1 MKKLKL
7 RFPIYIQI
15 SIFLVLVAFIPVA
28 AMMMLKTYESQMLTM
43 MENSNVQQARI
54 LCASLALS
62 APGSE
67 DNQINAESAT
77 QLLQNMDGK
86 FDARIRILSK
96 NGQLLADSST
106 TGQNQE
112 DEAIQNA
119 DFSSRISYSSAAQ
132 EKTAANDTFIYKLF
146 SIPVRVYRKLKPPSA
161 VYTSADFYSGKII
174 YDGEEVKAAQQGR
187 YGAKTRISGGGQ
199 VSVTLYSAMPVLR
212 ENEVVGIVLVS
223 RSTWRIL
230 QNLYELRID
239 LAKVFLWSLLF
250 ILIIAVFLTFR
261 ISYPLKKLARQT
273 SECADK
279 KGRINADLV
288 EKFTGL
294 KRRDEI
300 GDLSR
305 SFKTLIK
312 KLDTKIKY
320 TQAFASDV
328 NHEFKNPLA
337 AIRSSTEILKD
348 CSEEQEKNLFS
359 QAILDEVTHLERL
372 LNGVRGIS
380 KIEGAELAK
389 EKIPLQAFTK
399 NIADSILKNYPQVN
413 ISIQTNNLP
422 DTILIQPDYYE
433 RILSNLIEN
442 AAGFAK
448 NIRVQLEKE
457 NSGKALSKKAGSRK
471 SIQTL
476 SIKVSDDGPGI
487 NQDDISKIFDRFYS
501 NRAAALTDSKNKITH
516 TGLGLSIVKA
526 ICDEM
531 EGEVVV
537 GRDKELGGALFEI
550 KLPLES

>member
-1 MKKLKL
+1 MKKFNFKLRL
-7 RFPIYIQI
+7 RFPINIQI
-15 SIFLVLVAFIPVA
+15 SIFLILVAFIPVA

-54 LCASLALS
+54 VAASLALN
-62 APGSE
+62 PDKPKE
-67 DNQINAESAT
+67 LLIN
-77 QLLQNMDGK
+77 MKGK
-86 FDARIRILSK
+86 FDSRIRILSRD
-96 NGQLLADSST
+96 GELLADSST
-106 TGQNQE
+106 LE
-112 DEAIQNA
+112 KDSDEASLQEV
-119 DFSSRISYSSAAQ
+119 DYSSRTRYAAESSAKSDKSS
-132 EKTAANDTFIYKLF
+132 KTAANNTFIYRLF
-146 SIPVRVYRKLKPPSA
+146 SIPVRVYRKLRPPAASF
-161 VYTSADFYSGKII
+161 TSADFYSGKII
-174 YDGEEVKAAQQGR
+174 YDGEEVKAAQEGR

-199 VSVTLYSAMPVLR
+199 VSVTLYSAMPVMQ
-212 ENEVVGIVLVS
+212 EEQVIGIVLVS

-250 ILIIAVFLTFR
+250 ILIVAVFLTFR

-279 KGRINADLV
+279 KGRIDASLV

-305 SFKTLIK
+305 SFKTLIH
-312 KLDTKIKY
+312 KLDSKIKY

-337 AIRSSTEILKD
+337 AIRSSTEILRD
-348 CSEEQEKNLFS
+348 SSDEKEKENFT
-359 QAILDEVTHLERL
+359 QAIIDEVSHLEHL

-380 KIEGAELAK
+380 KIEGADLPK
-389 EKIPLQAFTK
+389 ENIPLLTFTK
-399 NIADSILKNYPQVN
+399 NISDSILKNNPDT
-413 ISIQTNNLP
+413 SIEFLTKDLP

-448 NIRVQLEKE
+448 HIKLKLEMI
-457 NSGKALSKKAGSRK
+457 NRGKGNTSL
-471 SIQTL
+471 I
-476 SIKVSDDGPGI
+476 IKVSDDGPGI
-487 NQDDISKIFDRFYS
+487 SGDDISKIFDRFYS
-501 NRAAALTDSKNKITH
+501 NRANSLPDAKARIAH

-531 EGEVVV
+531 EGEIVV
-537 GRDKELGGALFEI
+537 GRDKELGGAFFEI
-550 KLPLES
+550 KLPLQQETSK

>member
-1 MKKLKL
+1 MKKLRL
-7 RFPIYIQI
+7 RFPINIQI
-15 SIFLVLVAFIPVA
+15 SIFLILVAFIPVA

-54 LCASLALS
+54 ISASLELTTS
-62 APGSE
+62 DSE
-67 DNQINAESAT
+67 ETQINRTTSK
-77 QLLQNMDGK
+77 QLLQNMNGK

-96 NGQLLADSST
+96 AGELLADSST
-106 TGQNQE
+106 LELENTENSPNEQE
-112 DEAIQNA
+112 Y
-119 DFSSRISYSSAAQ
+119 SSRLNSLSINN

-146 SIPVRVYRKLKPPSA
+146 SIPIRIYRKLKPPAASF
-161 VYTSADFYSGKII
+161 TSADFYSGKII

-199 VSVTLYSAMPVLR
+199 VSVTLYSAMPIFKD
-212 ENEVVGIVLVS
+212 NEVIGIVLVS

-239 LAKVFLWSLLF
+239 LAKVFLWSLVF

-261 ISYPLKKLARQT
+261 ISVPLKKLARQT

-279 KGRINADLV
+279 KGRIDAAVV

-294 KRRDEI
+294 KRKDEI

-312 KLDTKIKY
+312 KLDSKIHY

-337 AIRSSTEILKD
+337 AIRSSIDILKD
-348 CSEEQEKNLFS
+348 SSDEKEKEEFT
-359 QAILDEVTHLERL
+359 QAIVDEVNHLEHL

-380 KIEGAELAK
+380 KIEGAELPK
-389 EKIPLQAFTK
+389 ENLPIKTFTQ
-399 NIADSILKNYPQVN
+399 NIADSILKNNPDVRFELQIN
-413 ISIQTNNLP
+413 TKT
-422 DTILIQPDYYE
+422 DTILLEPDYYE

-448 NIRVQLEKE
+448 HIRVIIETSSSTKT
-457 NSGKALSKKAGSRK
+457 N
-471 SIQTL
+471 QTL
-476 SIKVSDDGPGI
+476 VIKVADNGPGI
-487 NQDDISKIFDRFYS
+487 SEENASKIFDRFYS
-501 NRAAALTDSKNKITH
+501 NRSQSLSDSKNKIAH

-526 ICDEM
+526 ICDEI
-531 EGEVVV
+531 EGEISVS
-537 GRDKELGGALFEI
+537 RDSELGGALFEI
-550 KLPLES
+550 KLPFTVSKKSEK

>member
-1 MKKLKL
+1 MKKLRL
-7 RFPIYIQI
+7 RFPINIQI
-15 SIFLVLVAFIPVA
+15 SIFLILVAFIPVA

-54 LCASLALS
+54 ISASLELTTS
-62 APGSE
+62 DSE
-67 DNQINAESAT
+67 ETQINKTTSKH
-77 QLLQNMDGK
+77 LLQNMNGK

-96 NGQLLADSST
+96 TGELLADSST
-106 TGQNQE
+106 LELENTENSQSEQ
-112 DEAIQNA
+112 AY
-119 DFSSRISYSSAAQ
+119 SSRLNSLSINN
-132 EKTAANDTFIYKLF
+132 EKTAANDTFIYKVF
-146 SIPVRVYRKLKPPSA
+146 SIPIRIYRKLKPPAASF
-161 VYTSADFYSGKII
+161 TSADFYSGKII

-199 VSVTLYSAMPVLR
+199 VSVTLYSAMPVFKD
-212 ENEVVGIVLVS
+212 NEVIGIVLVS

-239 LAKVFLWSLLF
+239 LAKVFLWSLVF

-261 ISYPLKKLARQT
+261 ISVPLKKLARQT

-279 KGRINADLV
+279 KGRIDAAVV

-294 KRRDEI
+294 KRKDEI

-312 KLDTKIKY
+312 KLDSKIHY

-337 AIRSSTEILKD
+337 AIRSSIDILKD
-348 CSEEQEKNLFS
+348 SSDEKEKEEFT
-359 QAILDEVTHLERL
+359 QAIVDEVNHLEHL

-380 KIEGAELAK
+380 KIEGAELPK
-389 EKIPLQAFTK
+389 ENLPIKTFTQ
-399 NIADSILKNYPQVN
+399 NIADSILKNNPDVRFELQIN
-413 ISIQTNNLP
+413 TKT
-422 DTILIQPDYYE
+422 DTILLEPDYYE

-448 NIRVQLEKE
+448 HIRVIIETSSSTKT
-457 NSGKALSKKAGSRK
+457 N
-471 SIQTL
+471 QTL
-476 SIKVSDDGPGI
+476 VIKVADNGPGI
-487 NQDDISKIFDRFYS
+487 SEENASKIFDRFYS
-501 NRAAALTDSKNKITH
+501 NRSQSLKDSKNKIAH

-531 EGEVVV
+531 EGEISVS
-537 GRDKELGGALFEI
+537 RDSELGGALFEI
-550 KLPLES
+550 KLPFTVSKKSEK

>member
-1 MKKLKL
+1 MKKLRL
-7 RFPIYIQI
+7 RFPINIQI

-54 LCASLALS
+54 FSASLELTTS
-62 APGSE
+62 DSE
-67 DNQINAESAT
+67 EIQINKTTSK
-77 QLLQNMDGK
+77 QLLQNMNGK

-96 NGQLLADSST
+96 TGELLADSST
-106 TGQNQE
+106 LELENTENSQNEQE
-112 DEAIQNA
+112 Y
-119 DFSSRISYSSAAQ
+119 SSRLNSLSINN

-146 SIPVRVYRKLKPPSA
+146 SIPIRIYRKLKPPAASF
-161 VYTSADFYSGKII
+161 TSADFYSGKII

-199 VSVTLYSAMPVLR
+199 ISVTLYSAMPVFKD
-212 ENEVVGIVLVS
+212 NEVIGIVLIS

-239 LAKVFLWSLLF
+239 LAKVFLWSLVF

-261 ISYPLKKLARQT
+261 ISVPLKKLARQT

-279 KGRINADLV
+279 KGRIDAAVV

-294 KRRDEI
+294 KRKDEI

-312 KLDTKIKY
+312 KLDSKIHY

-337 AIRSSTEILKD
+337 AIRSSIDILKD
-348 CSEEQEKNLFS
+348 SLDEKEKEEFT
-359 QAILDEVTHLERL
+359 QAIVDEVNHLEHL
-372 LNGVRGIS
+372 LTGVRGIS
-380 KIEGAELAK
+380 KIEGTEVQK

-399 NIADSILKNYPQVN
+399 NIADSILKNNPDTN
-413 ISIQTNNLP
+413 IEIQIKNLP
-422 DTILIQPDYYE
+422 ETILLEPDYYE

-448 NIRVQLEKE
+448 HIRVQLEKI
-457 NSGKALSKKAGSRK
+457 NSGKDQASL
-471 SIQTL
+471 I
-476 SIKVSDDGPGI
+476 IKVSDDGPGI
-487 NQDDISKIFDRFYS
+487 SGDDSSKIFDRFYS
-501 NRAAALTDSKNKITH
+501 NRARSIADSDNKILH

-531 EGEVVV
+531 EGQIMVD
-537 GRDKELGGALFEI
+537 RDKELGGALFEI
-550 KLPLES
+550 KLPLSASNKSEK

>member
-1 MKKLKL
+1 MKKLRL
-7 RFPIYIQI
+7 RFPINIQI
-15 SIFLVLVAFIPVA
+15 SIFLILVAFIPVA

-54 LCASLALS
+54 ISASLELTTS
-62 APGSE
+62 DSE
-67 DNQINAESAT
+67 ETQINRTTSK
-77 QLLQNMDGK
+77 QLLQNMNGK

-96 NGQLLADSST
+96 TGELLADSST
-106 TGQNQE
+106 LELENTENSQSEQE
-112 DEAIQNA
+112 Y
-119 DFSSRISYSSAAQ
+119 SSRLNSLSINN

-146 SIPVRVYRKLKPPSA
+146 SIPIRIYRKLKPPA
-161 VYTSADFYSGKII
+161 ANFTSADFYSGKII

-199 VSVTLYSAMPVLR
+199 VSVTLYSAMPVFKD
-212 ENEVVGIVLVS
+212 NEVIGIVLVS

-239 LAKVFLWSLLF
+239 LAKVFLWSLVF

-261 ISYPLKKLARQT
+261 ISVPLKKLARQT
-273 SECADK
+273 SVCADK
-279 KGRINADLV
+279 KGRIDAAVV

-294 KRRDEI
+294 KRKDEI

-312 KLDTKIKY
+312 KLDSKIHY

-337 AIRSSTEILKD
+337 AIRSSIDILKD
-348 CSEEQEKNLFS
+348 SSDEKEKEEFT
-359 QAILDEVTHLERL
+359 QAIVDEVNHLEHL

-380 KIEGAELAK
+380 KIEGAELSK
-389 EKIPLQAFTK
+389 ENLPIKTFTQ
-399 NIADSILKNYPQVN
+399 NIADSILKNNPDVRFELQIN
-413 ISIQTNNLP
+413 TKT
-422 DTILIQPDYYE
+422 DTILLEPDYYE
-433 RILSNLIEN
+433 RIISNLIEN

-448 NIRVQLEKE
+448 HIRVIIETI
-457 NSGKALSKKAGSRK
+457 SSSKTN
-471 SIQTL
+471 QTL
-476 SIKVSDDGPGI
+476 VIKVADNGPGI
-487 NQDDISKIFDRFYS
+487 SKENISKIFDRFYS
-501 NRAAALTDSKNKITH
+501 NRSQSLTDSKNKIAH

-531 EGEVVV
+531 EGEISVS
-537 GRDKELGGALFEI
+537 RDSELGGALFEI
-550 KLPLES
+550 KLPFTVSKKSEK

>member
-1 MKKLKL
+1 MKKLRL
-7 RFPIYIQI
+7 RFPINIQI
-15 SIFLVLVAFIPVA
+15 SIFLILVAFIPVA

-54 LCASLALS
+54 ISASLELTTS
-62 APGSE
+62 DSE
-67 DNQINAESAT
+67 ETQINRTTSK
-77 QLLQNMDGK
+77 QLLQNMNGK

-96 NGQLLADSST
+96 AGELLADSST
-106 TGQNQE
+106 LELENTENSQSEQ
-112 DEAIQNA
+112 AY
-119 DFSSRISYSSAAQ
+119 SSRLNSLSINN

-146 SIPVRVYRKLKPPSA
+146 SIPIRIYRKLKPPAASF
-161 VYTSADFYSGKII
+161 TSADFYSGKII

-199 VSVTLYSAMPVLR
+199 VSVTLYSAMPVFKD
-212 ENEVVGIVLVS
+212 NEVIGIVLVS

-239 LAKVFLWSLLF
+239 LAKVFLWSLVF

-261 ISYPLKKLARQT
+261 ISVPLKKLARQT
-273 SECADK
+273 SVCADK
-279 KGRINADLV
+279 KGRIDAAVV

-294 KRRDEI
+294 KRKDEI

-312 KLDTKIKY
+312 KLDSKIHY

-337 AIRSSTEILKD
+337 AIRSSIDILKD
-348 CSEEQEKNLFS
+348 SSDEKEKEEFT
-359 QAILDEVTHLERL
+359 QAIVYEVNHLEHL

-380 KIEGAELAK
+380 KIEGAELPK
-389 EKIPLQAFTK
+389 ENLPIKTFTQ
-399 NIADSILKNYPQVN
+399 NIADSILKNNPDVRFELQIN
-413 ISIQTNNLP
+413 TKT
-422 DTILIQPDYYE
+422 DTILLEPDYYE

-442 AAGFAK
+442 ATGFAK
-448 NIRVQLEKE
+448 HIRVIIETI
-457 NSGKALSKKAGSRK
+457 SSSKTN
-471 SIQTL
+471 QTL
-476 SIKVSDDGPGI
+476 VIKVADNGPGI
-487 NQDDISKIFDRFYS
+487 SEENASKIFDRFYS
-501 NRAAALTDSKNKITH
+501 NRSQSLKDSKNKIAH

-531 EGEVVV
+531 EGEISVS
-537 GRDKELGGALFEI
+537 RDSELGGALFEI
-550 KLPLES
+550 KLPFTVSKKSEK

>member
-1 MKKLKL
+1 MKKLRL
-7 RFPIYIQI
+7 RFPINIQI
-15 SIFLVLVAFIPVA
+15 SIFLILVAFIPVA

-54 LCASLALS
+54 ISASLELTTS
-62 APGSE
+62 DSE
-67 DNQINAESAT
+67 ETQINRTTSK
-77 QLLQNMDGK
+77 QLLQNMNGK

-96 NGQLLADSST
+96 AGELLADSST
-106 TGQNQE
+106 LELENTENSQSEQ
-112 DEAIQNA
+112 AY
-119 DFSSRISYSSAAQ
+119 SSRLNSLSINN

-146 SIPVRVYRKLKPPSA
+146 SIPIRIYRKLKPPAASF
-161 VYTSADFYSGKII
+161 TSADFYSGKII

-199 VSVTLYSAMPVLR
+199 VSVTLYSAMPVFKD
-212 ENEVVGIVLVS
+212 NEVIGIVLVS

-239 LAKVFLWSLLF
+239 LAKVFLWSLVF

-261 ISYPLKKLARQT
+261 ISVPLKKLARQT

-279 KGRINADLV
+279 KGRIDAAVV

-294 KRRDEI
+294 KRKDEI

-312 KLDTKIKY
+312 KLDSKIHY

-337 AIRSSTEILKD
+337 AIRSSIDILKESSD
-348 CSEEQEKNLFS
+348 EKEKEEFT
-359 QAILDEVTHLERL
+359 QAIVDEVNHLEHL

-380 KIEGAELAK
+380 KIEGAELPK
-389 EKIPLQAFTK
+389 ENLPIKTFTQ
-399 NIADSILKNYPQVN
+399 NIADSILKNNPDVRFELQIN
-413 ISIQTNNLP
+413 TKT
-422 DTILIQPDYYE
+422 DTILLEPDYYE

-448 NIRVQLEKE
+448 HIRVIIETISSTKT
-457 NSGKALSKKAGSRK
+457 N
-471 SIQTL
+471 QTL
-476 SIKVSDDGPGI
+476 VIKVADNGPGI
-487 NQDDISKIFDRFYS
+487 SEENASKIFERFYS
-501 NRAAALTDSKNKITH
+501 NRSQSLSDSKNKIAH

-531 EGEVVV
+531 EGEISVS
-537 GRDKELGGALFEI
+537 RDSELGGALFEI
-550 KLPLES
+550 KLPFTISKKSEK

>member
-7 RFPIYIQI
+7 KLRLRFPINIQI

-54 LCASLALS
+54 VAASLALNPDG
-62 APGSE
+62 AKE
-67 DNQINAESAT
+67 
-77 QLLQNMDGK
+77 LLKNMNGK
-86 FDARIRILSK
+86 FDSRIRILSRE
-96 NGQLLADSST
+96 GELLADSST
-106 TGQNQE
+106 LEKDSAGEQLE
-112 DEAIQNA
+112 S
-119 DFSSRISYSSAAQ
+119 DFSARTQYAS
-132 EKTAANDTFIYKLF
+132 KTAKTPANATFIYRLF
-146 SIPVRVYRKLKPPSA
+146 SIPVRVYRKLRPPAASF
-161 VYTSADFYSGKII
+161 TSADFYSGKIF

-199 VSVTLYSAMPVLR
+199 VSVTLYSAMPVMQ
-212 ENEVVGIVLVS
+212 EDQVTGIVLVS

-250 ILIIAVFLTFR
+250 IMIIAVFLTFR

-273 SECADK
+273 TECADK
-279 KGRINADLV
+279 KGRIDANLV

-305 SFKTLIK
+305 SFKTLIQ
-312 KLDTKIKY
+312 KLDSKIRY

-337 AIRSSTEILKD
+337 AIRSSTEVLKD
-348 CSEEQEKNLFS
+348 SSDAAEQEKFTR
-359 QAILDEVTHLERL
+359 AILDEVTHLEGL
-372 LNGVRGIS
+372 LTGVRGIS
-380 KIEGAELAK
+380 KIEGADLPK
-389 EKIPLQAFTK
+389 ENIPLQAFTR
-399 NIADSILKNYPQVN
+399 NIADSVLKNYPDTD
-413 ISIQTNNLP
+413 IEIKTINLP

-448 NIRVQLEKE
+448 HIKVQLEKTD
-457 NSGKALSKKAGSRK
+457 SGKTKQL
-471 SIQTL
+471 L
-476 SIKVSDDGPGI
+476 VIKVSDDGPGI
-487 NQDDISKIFDRFYS
+487 AEEDTSKIFDRFYS
-501 NRAAALTDSKNKITH
+501 NRPASDNSKNKIVH

-531 EGEVVV
+531 EGEVTA

-550 KLPLES
+550 KIPFQP

>member
-1 MKKLKL
+1 MKKLRL
-7 RFPIYIQI
+7 RFPINIQI
-15 SIFLVLVAFIPVA
+15 SIFLILVAFIPVA

-54 LCASLALS
+54 ISASLELTTS
-62 APGSE
+62 DSE
-67 DNQINAESAT
+67 ETQINRTTSK
-77 QLLQNMDGK
+77 QLLQNMNGK

-96 NGQLLADSST
+96 TGELLADSST
-106 TGQNQE
+106 LELENTENSQSEQE
-112 DEAIQNA
+112 Y
-119 DFSSRISYSSAAQ
+119 SSRLNSLSINN
-132 EKTAANDTFIYKLF
+132 EKTAANDTFIYKVF
-146 SIPVRVYRKLKPPSA
+146 SIPIRIYRKLKPPAASF
-161 VYTSADFYSGKII
+161 TSADFYSGKII

-199 VSVTLYSAMPVLR
+199 VSVTLYSAMPVFKD
-212 ENEVVGIVLVS
+212 NEVIGIVLVS

-239 LAKVFLWSLLF
+239 LAKVFLWSLVF

-261 ISYPLKKLARQT
+261 ISVPLKKLARQT

-279 KGRINADLV
+279 KGRIDAAVV

-294 KRRDEI
+294 KRKDEI

-312 KLDTKIKY
+312 KLDSKIHY

-337 AIRSSTEILKD
+337 AIRSSIDILKD
-348 CSEEQEKNLFS
+348 SSDEKEKEEFT
-359 QAILDEVTHLERL
+359 QAIVDEVNHLEHL

-380 KIEGAELAK
+380 KIEGAELPK
-389 EKIPLQAFTK
+389 ENLPIKTFTQ
-399 NIADSILKNYPQVN
+399 NIADSILKNNPDVRFELQIN
-413 ISIQTNNLP
+413 TKT
-422 DTILIQPDYYE
+422 DTILLEPDYYE
-433 RILSNLIEN
+433 RIISNLIEN

-448 NIRVQLEKE
+448 HIRVIIETI
-457 NSGKALSKKAGSRK
+457 SFSKTN
-471 SIQTL
+471 QTL
-476 SIKVSDDGPGI
+476 VIKVADNGPGI
-487 NQDDISKIFDRFYS
+487 SKENISKIFDRFYS
-501 NRAAALTDSKNKITH
+501 NRSQSLTDSKNKIAH

-531 EGEVVV
+531 EGEISVS
-537 GRDKELGGALFEI
+537 RDSELGGALFEI
-550 KLPLES
+550 KLPFTVSKKSEK

>member
-1 MKKLKL
+1 MKKIRL
-7 RFPIYIQI
+7 RFPINIQI

-54 LCASLALS
+54 LAASLALNPDDPK
-62 APGSE
+62 A
-67 DNQINAESAT
+67 
-77 QLLQNMDGK
+77 LLKNMNGK
-86 FDARIRILSK
+86 FDSRIRILSRD
-96 NGQLLADSST
+96 GELLADSST
-106 TGQNQE
+106 LEKDGATGSQQE
-112 DEAIQNA
+112 I
-119 DFSSRISYSSAAQ
+119 DFSARTQYASAQSEKSKKSS
-132 EKTAANDTFIYKLF
+132 KTAANDTFIYRLF
-146 SIPVRVYRKLKPPSA
+146 SIPVRIYRKLRPPAASF
-161 VYTSADFYSGKII
+161 TSADFYSGKII

-199 VSVTLYSAMPVLR
+199 VSVTLYSAMPVMQDDQ
-212 ENEVVGIVLVS
+212 VIGIVLVS

-250 ILIIAVFLTFR
+250 ILVVAVFLTFR

-279 KGRINADLV
+279 KGRIDASLV
-288 EKFTGL
+288 NKFTGL

-305 SFKTLIK
+305 SFKTLIE
-312 KLDTKIKY
+312 KLDSKIRY

-337 AIRSSTEILKD
+337 AIRSSTEVLKESTD
-348 CSEEQEKNLFS
+348 IAEKENFT
-359 QAILDEVTHLERL
+359 QAIIDEVSHLEHL
-372 LNGVRGIS
+372 LTGVRGIS
-380 KIEGAELAK
+380 KIEGAEVQK

-399 NIADSILKNYPQVN
+399 NIADSVLKNNPDTN
-413 ISIQTNNLP
+413 IEIQTKNLP
-422 DTILIQPDYYE
+422 ETIELEPDYYE

-448 NIRVQLEKE
+448 HIRVVLEKIS
-457 NSGKALSKKAGSRK
+457 SGKAYSSLV
-471 SIQTL
+471 
-476 SIKVSDDGPGI
+476 IKVSDDGPGI
-487 NQDDISKIFDRFYS
+487 CEDDISKIFDRFYS
-501 NRAAALTDSKNKITH
+501 NRSHSLTDSKNRIAH

-531 EGEVVV
+531 EGQVVV

-550 KLPLES
+550 KLPLSAPKKSEK

>member
-1 MKKLKL
+1 MKKLKFKFRL
-7 RFPIYIQI
+7 RFPINIQI

-54 LCASLALS
+54 VAASLALNPDS
-62 APGSE
+62 GKE
-67 DNQINAESAT
+67 
-77 QLLQNMDGK
+77 LLKNMNGR
-86 FDARIRILSK
+86 FDSRIRILSK
-96 NGQLLADSST
+96 EGKLLADSST
-106 TGQNQE
+106 LEKDTAEDQQE
-112 DEAIQNA
+112 S
-119 DFSSRISYSSAAQ
+119 DFSDRTQYASAAAASSKS
-132 EKTAANDTFIYKLF
+132 EKSAKRPANTTFIYRLF
-146 SIPVRVYRKLKPPSA
+146 SIPVRVYRKMRPPAASF
-161 VYTSADFYSGKII
+161 TSADFYSGKII
-174 YDGEEVKAAQQGR
+174 YDGEEVKAAQEGR

-199 VSVTLYSAMPVLR
+199 VSVTLYSAMPVMR
-212 ENEVVGIVLVS
+212 DNQVVGIVLVS

-239 LAKVFLWSLLF
+239 LAKVFLWSLVF
-250 ILIIAVFLTFR
+250 ILIVAVFLTFR

-279 KGRINADLV
+279 KGRIDASLV

-305 SFKTLIK
+305 SFKTLIQ
-312 KLDTKIKY
+312 KLDSKIRY

-337 AIRSSTEILKD
+337 AIRSSTEVLKD
-348 CSEEQEKNLFS
+348 CADQEEKNQFT
-359 QAILDEVTHLERL
+359 QAIIDEVTHLERL
-372 LNGVRGIS
+372 LTGVRGIS
-380 KIEGAELAK
+380 KIEGADLPK
-389 EKIPLQAFTK
+389 ETIPLQAFTK
-399 NIADSILKNYPQVN
+399 NIADSVLKNNPDT
-413 ISIQTNNLP
+413 SIVIESKELP

-448 NIRVQLEKE
+448 HIRVQLEKITA
-457 NSGKALSKKAGSRK
+457 GKTQSSLIIR
-471 SIQTL
+471 
-476 SIKVSDDGPGI
+476 VSDDGPGI
-487 NQDDISKIFDRFYS
+487 KEDDMAKIFDRFYS
-501 NRAAALTDSKNKITH
+501 NRANSLSDSKSRIGH

-531 EGEVVV
+531 EGEITV
-537 GRDKELGGALFEI
+537 GRDQELGGALFEI
-550 KLPLES
+550 KIPL

>member
-1 MKKLKL
+1 MKKLRL
-7 RFPIYIQI
+7 RFPINIQI
-15 SIFLVLVAFIPVA
+15 SIFLILVAFIPVA

-54 LCASLALS
+54 ISASLELTIS
-62 APGSE
+62 DSE
-67 DNQINAESAT
+67 ETQINRTTSK
-77 QLLQNMDGK
+77 QLLQNMNGK

-96 NGQLLADSST
+96 AGELLADSST
-106 TGQNQE
+106 LELENTENSQSEQ
-112 DEAIQNA
+112 AY
-119 DFSSRISYSSAAQ
+119 SSRLNSLSINN

-146 SIPVRVYRKLKPPSA
+146 SIPIRIYRKLKPPAASF
-161 VYTSADFYSGKII
+161 TSADFYSGKII

-199 VSVTLYSAMPVLR
+199 VSVTLYSAMPVFKD
-212 ENEVVGIVLVS
+212 NEVIGIVLVS

-239 LAKVFLWSLLF
+239 LAKVFLWSLVF

-261 ISYPLKKLARQT
+261 ISVPLKKLARQT

-279 KGRINADLV
+279 KGRIDAAVV

-294 KRRDEI
+294 KRKDEI

-312 KLDTKIKY
+312 KLDSKIHY

-337 AIRSSTEILKD
+337 AIRSSIDILKD
-348 CSEEQEKNLFS
+348 SSDEKEKEEFT
-359 QAILDEVTHLERL
+359 QAIVDEVNHLEHL

-380 KIEGAELAK
+380 KIEGAELPK
-389 EKIPLQAFTK
+389 ENLPIKTFTQ
-399 NIADSILKNYPQVN
+399 NIADSILKNNPDVRFELQIN
-413 ISIQTNNLP
+413 TKT
-422 DTILIQPDYYE
+422 DTILLEPDYYE

-448 NIRVQLEKE
+448 HIRVIIETISSNKT
-457 NSGKALSKKAGSRK
+457 N
-471 SIQTL
+471 QTL
-476 SIKVSDDGPGI
+476 VIKVADNGPGI
-487 NQDDISKIFDRFYS
+487 SEENASKIFDRFYS
-501 NRAAALTDSKNKITH
+501 NRSQSLKDSKNKIAH

-531 EGEVVV
+531 EGEISVS
-537 GRDKELGGALFEI
+537 RDSELGGALFEI
-550 KLPLES
+550 KLPFTVSKKSEK

>member
-1 MKKLKL
+1 MKKLRL
-7 RFPIYIQI
+7 RFPINIQI
-15 SIFLVLVAFIPVA
+15 SIFLILVAFIPVA

-54 LCASLALS
+54 ISASLELTTS
-62 APGSE
+62 DSE
-67 DNQINAESAT
+67 ETQINKTTSKH
-77 QLLQNMDGK
+77 LLQNMNGK

-96 NGQLLADSST
+96 TGELLADSST
-106 TGQNQE
+106 LELENTENSQSEQ
-112 DEAIQNA
+112 AY
-119 DFSSRISYSSAAQ
+119 SSRLNSLSINN

-146 SIPVRVYRKLKPPSA
+146 SIPIRIYRKLKPPAASF
-161 VYTSADFYSGKII
+161 TSADFYSGKII

-199 VSVTLYSAMPVLR
+199 VSVTLYSAMPVFKD
-212 ENEVVGIVLVS
+212 NEVIGIVLVS

-239 LAKVFLWSLLF
+239 LAKVFLWSLVF

-261 ISYPLKKLARQT
+261 ISVPLKKLARQT

-279 KGRINADLV
+279 KGRIDAAVV

-294 KRRDEI
+294 KRKDEI

-312 KLDTKIKY
+312 KLDSKIHY

-337 AIRSSTEILKD
+337 AIRSSIDILKESSD
-348 CSEEQEKNLFS
+348 DKEKEEFTH
-359 QAILDEVTHLERL
+359 AIVDEVNHLEHL

-380 KIEGAELAK
+380 KIEGAELPK
-389 EKIPLQAFTK
+389 ENLPIKTFTQ
-399 NIADSILKNYPQVN
+399 NIADSILKNNPDVRFELQIN
-413 ISIQTNNLP
+413 TKT
-422 DTILIQPDYYE
+422 DTILLEPDYYE

-448 NIRVQLEKE
+448 HIRVIIETSSSTKT
-457 NSGKALSKKAGSRK
+457 N
-471 SIQTL
+471 QTL
-476 SIKVSDDGPGI
+476 VIKVADNGPGI
-487 NQDDISKIFDRFYS
+487 SEENASKIFDRFYS
-501 NRAAALTDSKNKITH
+501 NRSQSLKDSKNKIAH

-531 EGEVVV
+531 EGEISVSS
-537 GRDKELGGALFEI
+537 DSELGGALFEI
-550 KLPLES
+550 KLPFTVSKKSEK

>member
-1 MKKLKL
+1 MKKLRL
-7 RFPIYIQI
+7 RFPINIQI
-15 SIFLVLVAFIPVA
+15 SIFLILVAFIPVA

-54 LCASLALS
+54 ISASLELTTS
-62 APGSE
+62 DSE
-67 DNQINAESAT
+67 ETQINRTTSK
-77 QLLQNMDGK
+77 QLLQNMNGK
-86 FDARIRILSK
+86 FDARIRILFK
-96 NGQLLADSST
+96 AGELLADSST
-106 TGQNQE
+106 LELENTENSQSEQ
-112 DEAIQNA
+112 AY
-119 DFSSRISYSSAAQ
+119 SSRLNSLSINN

-146 SIPVRVYRKLKPPSA
+146 SIPIRIYRKLKPPAASF
-161 VYTSADFYSGKII
+161 TSADFYSGKII

-199 VSVTLYSAMPVLR
+199 VSVTLYSAMPVFKD
-212 ENEVVGIVLVS
+212 NEVIGIVLVS

-239 LAKVFLWSLLF
+239 LAKVFLWSLVF

-261 ISYPLKKLARQT
+261 ISVPLKKLARQT
-273 SECADK
+273 SVCADK
-279 KGRINADLV
+279 KGRIDAAVV

-294 KRRDEI
+294 KRKDEI

-312 KLDTKIKY
+312 KLDSKIHY

-337 AIRSSTEILKD
+337 AIRSSIDILKESSD
-348 CSEEQEKNLFS
+348 DKEKEEFT
-359 QAILDEVTHLERL
+359 QAIVDEVNHLEHL

-380 KIEGAELAK
+380 KIEGAELPK
-389 EKIPLQAFTK
+389 ENLPIKIFTQ
-399 NIADSILKNYPQVN
+399 NIADSILKNNPDVRFELQIN
-413 ISIQTNNLP
+413 TKT
-422 DTILIQPDYYE
+422 DTILLEPDYYE

-448 NIRVQLEKE
+448 HIRVIIETI
-457 NSGKALSKKAGSRK
+457 SSSKTN
-471 SIQTL
+471 QTL
-476 SIKVSDDGPGI
+476 VIKVADNGPGI
-487 NQDDISKIFDRFYS
+487 SEENISKIFDRFYS
-501 NRAAALTDSKNKITH
+501 NRSQSLTDSKNKIAH

-531 EGEVVV
+531 EGEISVS
-537 GRDKELGGALFEI
+537 RDSELGGALFEI
-550 KLPLES
+550 KLPFTVSKKSEK

>member
-1 MKKLKL
+1 MKKLRL
-7 RFPIYIQI
+7 RFPINIQI
-15 SIFLVLVAFIPVA
+15 SIFLILVAFIPVA

-54 LCASLALS
+54 ISASLELTTS
-62 APGSE
+62 DSE
-67 DNQINAESAT
+67 ETQINRTTSK
-77 QLLQNMDGK
+77 QLLQNMNGK

-96 NGQLLADSST
+96 TGELLADSST
-106 TGQNQE
+106 LELENTENSQSEQE
-112 DEAIQNA
+112 Y
-119 DFSSRISYSSAAQ
+119 SSRLNSLSINN

-146 SIPVRVYRKLKPPSA
+146 SIPIRIYRKLKPPAASF
-161 VYTSADFYSGKII
+161 TSADFYSGKII

-199 VSVTLYSAMPVLR
+199 VSVTLYSAMPVFKD
-212 ENEVVGIVLVS
+212 NEVIGIVLVS

-239 LAKVFLWSLLF
+239 LAKVFLWSLVF

-261 ISYPLKKLARQT
+261 ISVPLKKLARQT

-279 KGRINADLV
+279 KGRIDAAVV

-294 KRRDEI
+294 KRKDEI

-312 KLDTKIKY
+312 KLDSKIHY

-337 AIRSSTEILKD
+337 AIRSSIDILKD
-348 CSEEQEKNLFS
+348 SSDEKEKEEFT
-359 QAILDEVTHLERL
+359 QAIVDEVNHLEHL

-380 KIEGAELAK
+380 KIEGAELPK
-389 EKIPLQAFTK
+389 ENLPIKTFTQ
-399 NIADSILKNYPQVN
+399 NIADSILKNNPDVRFELQIN
-413 ISIQTNNLP
+413 TKT
-422 DTILIQPDYYE
+422 DTILLEPDYYE
-433 RILSNLIEN
+433 RIISNLIEN

-448 NIRVQLEKE
+448 HIRVIIETI
-457 NSGKALSKKAGSRK
+457 SSSKTN
-471 SIQTL
+471 QTL
-476 SIKVSDDGPGI
+476 VIKVADNGPGI
-487 NQDDISKIFDRFYS
+487 SEENASKIFDRFYS
-501 NRAAALTDSKNKITH
+501 NRSQSLKDSKNKIAH

-531 EGEVVV
+531 EGEISVS
-537 GRDKELGGALFEI
+537 RDSELGGALFEI
-550 KLPLES
+550 KLPFTVSKKSEK

>member
-7 RFPIYIQI
+7 RFRLRFPINIQI

-54 LCASLALS
+54 VAASLALN
-62 APGSE
+62 PDKPKE
-67 DNQINAESAT
+67 LLIN
-77 QLLQNMDGK
+77 MKGK
-86 FDARIRILSK
+86 FDSRIRILSRD
-96 NGQLLADSST
+96 GELLADSST
-106 TGQNQE
+106 LEKDSTE
-112 DEAIQNA
+112 DITQQA
-119 DFSSRISYSSAAQ
+119 DFSSRTQYASSRSEKSETPAKTT
-132 EKTAANDTFIYKLF
+132 KTAANDTFIYRLF
-146 SIPVRVYRKLKPPSA
+146 SIPVRVYRKLRPPAASF
-161 VYTSADFYSGKII
+161 TSADFYSGKII
-174 YDGEEVKAAQQGR
+174 YDGEEIKAAQEGR

-199 VSVTLYSAMPVLR
+199 VSVTLYSAMPVMQ
-212 ENEVVGIVLVS
+212 EDQVIGIILVS

-250 ILIIAVFLTFR
+250 ILIVAIFLTFR

-279 KGRINADLV
+279 KGRIDASLV

-305 SFKTLIK
+305 SFKTLIQ
-312 KLDTKIKY
+312 KLDSKIRY

-337 AIRSSTEILKD
+337 AIRSSTEVLKD
-348 CSEEQEKNLFS
+348 SSDDAEKENFT
-359 QAILDEVTHLERL
+359 QAIIDEVTHLERL
-372 LNGVRGIS
+372 LTGVRGIS
-380 KIEGAELAK
+380 KIEGADLPK
-389 EKIPLQAFTK
+389 ENIPLKAFTK
-399 NIADSILKNYPQVN
+399 NISDSILKNNPDTN
-413 ISIQTNNLP
+413 IEILTKDLP

-448 NIRVQLEKE
+448 HIRVELEKTV
-457 NSGKALSKKAGSRK
+457 SSKAQSCLV
-471 SIQTL
+471 
-476 SIKVSDDGPGI
+476 IKVSDDGPGI
-487 NQDDISKIFDRFYS
+487 NEDEIEKIFNRFYS
-501 NRAAALTDSKNKITH
+501 NRAHSLKAVQNSIAH

-526 ICDEM
+526 ICDEL
-531 EGEVVV
+531 EGQIKV
-537 GRDKELGGALFEI
+537 GRDDELGGALFEI
-550 KLPLES
+550 KLPLEA

>member
-1 MKKLKL
+1 MKKIRL
-7 RFPIYIQI
+7 RFPINIQI

-43 MENSNVQQARI
+43 IENSNVQQARI

-62 APGSE
+62 APDTEKNLINSE
-67 DNQINAESAT
+67 TAT
-77 QLLQNMDGK
+77 QLLQNMNGK
-86 FDARIRILSK
+86 FDSRIRILSRD
-96 NGQLLADSST
+96 GELLADSST
-106 TGQNQE
+106 LEKDDATGSQQK
-112 DEAIQNA
+112 I
-119 DFSSRISYSSAAQ
+119 DFSSRTQYASAQ
-132 EKTAANDTFIYKLF
+132 SEKSKKTSKTAANDTFIYRLF
-146 SIPVRVYRKLKPPSA
+146 SIPVRVYRKLRPPAASF
-161 VYTSADFYSGKII
+161 TSADFYSGKII

-199 VSVTLYSAMPVLR
+199 VSVTLYSAMPVMQDDQ
-212 ENEVVGIVLVS
+212 VIGIVLVS

-250 ILIIAVFLTFR
+250 ILVVAVFLTFR

-279 KGRINADLV
+279 KGRIDAAVV

-305 SFKTLIK
+305 SFKTLIQ
-312 KLDTKIKY
+312 KLDSKIKY

-328 NHEFKNPLA
+328 NHEFKNPLT
-337 AIRSSTEILKD
+337 AIRSSTEVLKESTD
-348 CSEEQEKNLFS
+348 IAEKENFT
-359 QAILDEVTHLERL
+359 QAIIDEVSHLEHL
-372 LNGVRGIS
+372 LTGVRGIS
-380 KIEGAELAK
+380 KIEGAEVQK

-399 NIADSILKNYPQVN
+399 NIADSVLKNNPDTN
-413 ISIQTNNLP
+413 IEIQTKNLP
-422 DTILIQPDYYE
+422 ETIELEPDYYE

-448 NIRVQLEKE
+448 HIRVVLEKIS
-457 NSGKALSKKAGSRK
+457 SGKGQFSLV
-471 SIQTL
+471 
-476 SIKVSDDGPGI
+476 IKVSDDGPGI
-487 NQDDISKIFDRFYS
+487 SGDDISKVFDRFYS
-501 NRAAALTDSKNKITH
+501 NRANSLPDAKARIAH

-526 ICDEM
+526 ICNEM
-531 EGEVVV
+531 EGEVMV

-550 KLPLES
+550 KIPLQQETSK

>member
-1 MKKLKL
+1 MRKIPL
-7 RFPIYIQI
+7 RFPINIQI

-28 AMMMLKTYESQMLTM
+28 AMMMLKTYESQMLIM

-62 APGSE
+62 ANTDNENNINSE
-67 DNQINAESAT
+67 KALS
-77 QLLQNMDGK
+77 LLKNMDGK

-96 NGQLLADSST
+96 NGELLADSST
-106 TGQNQE
+106 VEKVKE
-112 DEAIQNA
+112 DAIVEA
-119 DFSSRISYSSAAQ
+119 DFSSRLSYTQASQ
-132 EKTAANDTFIYKLF
+132 EKTAANDTFIYRLF
-146 SIPVRVYRKLKPPSA
+146 SIPVRIYRKLKAPSA
-161 VYTSADFYSGKII
+161 TFTSADFYSGRIL
-174 YDGEEVKAAQQGR
+174 YDGEEVKTAQEGR

-199 VSVTLYSAMPVLR
+199 VSVTLYSAMPVMQ
-212 ENEVVGIVLVS
+212 NDNVIGIVLVS

-250 ILIIAVFLTFR
+250 ILIVAVFLTFR

-279 KGRINADLV
+279 KGRIDASLV

-294 KRRDEI
+294 KRKDEI

-305 SFKTLIK
+305 SFKTLIQ
-312 KLDTKIKY
+312 KLDSKIRY

-328 NHEFKNPLA
+328 NHEFKNPLT
-337 AIRSSTEILKD
+337 AIRSSTEVLMD
-348 CSEEQEKNLFS
+348 SSDAAEKSAFT
-359 QAILDEVTHLERL
+359 QAIIDEVTHLERL
-372 LNGVRGIS
+372 LTGVRGIS
-380 KIEGAELAK
+380 KIEGAELPK
-389 EKIPLQAFTK
+389 ENIPLQAFTQ
-399 NIADSILKNYPQVN
+399 NISDSVLKNYPDSD
-413 ISIQTNNLP
+413 IEIQIKNLP

-448 NIRVQLEKE
+448 HIRVQLERITW
-457 NSGKALSKKAGSRK
+457 GKGLSS
-471 SIQTL
+471 L
-476 SIKVSDDGPGI
+476 VIKVSDDGPGI
-487 NQDDISKIFDRFYS
+487 PEEDISKIFDRFYS
-501 NRAAALTDSKNKITH
+501 NRASSLSDSKNKIAH

-531 EGEVVV
+531 EGEVSV
-537 GRDKELGGALFEI
+537 GRDSELGGALFEI